1 MFSQALNK
9 WSRHILMATP
19 LPFLLPVIY
28 SANKPGIC
36 LYVMLWMVVYW
47 VSAVIPLPVTSLM
60 PLVLFPLLGILSTE
74 ETASAYFN
82 EVGATIFASVVF
94 GAALERTGLA
104 TRVAL
109 RMLYV
114 VGTSFSSLLFV
125 FMVGTALLS
134 MLFSNAATTA
144 IVAPVVAALVEQMKC
159 HIKLTRHLVP
169 MTASLMAST
178 PRVRVAEAYRKA
190 DERLRASLVGL
201 DDDCLVE
208 LRREMMMSVAYAASI
223 GGTGALSGTP
233 GNSIM
238 TYLYK
243 NRFPSAPNITP
254 VTWMIVNVP
263 TTIVCLFGAW
273 TCSYWRLKHIMV
285 DELVVLMLLLLLVY
299 LWSFKSRD
307 STFSWTKL
315 LPADAKFSSST
326 IFLLLAIPLFA
337 IPRCRQHSSARYDLL
352 RPRDTILSWPKVASR
367 CHWNIM
373 LLVSGS
379 LTFSKASRESG
390 LSDVLQRVFVL
401 FGGLHHALITAFL
414 CLFGVAITQVMA
426 NAGES
431 LPCSHQWF
439 WRQYAVKLRVHPMSL
454 AMPVTLSSSF
464 GFMLPASTSPNAIVF
479 DMARMGVRDMVWPGC
494 LLAIICVTVT
504 ILLSITWGRFV
515 LQLQEFPEWA
525 ADNETI
531 SDIDDN

>member
-1 MFSQALNK
+1 
-9 WSRHILMATP
+9 
-19 LPFLLPVIY
+19 
-28 SANKPGIC
+28 
-36 LYVMLWMVVYW
+36 
-47 VSAVIPLPVTSLM
+47 
-60 PLVLFPLLGILSTE
+60 
-74 ETASAYFN
+74 
-82 EVGATIFASVVF
+82 
-94 GAALERTGLA
+94 
-104 TRVAL
+104 
-109 RMLYV
+109 
-114 VGTSFSSLLFV
+114 
-125 FMVGTALLS
+125 
-134 MLFSNAATTA
+134 
-144 IVAPVVAALVEQMKC
+144 
-159 HIKLTRHLVP
+159 
-169 MTASLMAST
+169 MAST

-190 DERLRASLVGL
+190 DERLRASLIGL

-352 RPRDTILSWPKVASR
+352 RPRDTILSWPK
-367 CHWNIM
+367 
-373 LLVSGS
+373 
-379 LTFSKASRESG
+379 ESG

-414 CLFGVAITQVMA
+414 CLFGVTITQVMA
-426 NAGES
+426 NAGVSAMLAPVVLET
-431 LPCSHQWF
+431 
-439 WRQYAVKLRVHPMSL
+439 AVKLRVHPMSL

-464 GFMLPASTSPNAIVF
+464 GFMLPASTSPNAIVY
-479 DMARMGVRDMVWPGC
+479 DMARMGVRDMVRPGF
-494 LLAIICVTVT
+494 LLALICVTVT
-504 ILLSITWGRFV
+504 ILLSIHLGPLCPATSRISGMGRR
-515 LQLQEFPEWA
+515 Q
-525 ADNETI
+525 
-531 SDIDDN
+531 